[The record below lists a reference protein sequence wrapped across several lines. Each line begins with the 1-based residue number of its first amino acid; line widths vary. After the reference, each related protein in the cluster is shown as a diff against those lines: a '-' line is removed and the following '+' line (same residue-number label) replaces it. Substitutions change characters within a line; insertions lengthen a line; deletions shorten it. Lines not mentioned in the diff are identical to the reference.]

1 VTAGTAGGPPVNHSR
16 SPTAACAKSLA
27 FPVRE
32 AWVHALLVDADRGYT
47 GGMKLTPASFHR
59 PEIAKDTPV
68 MDLEDHPD
76 FPRFNTV
83 STGLRDAEDRLLQ
96 ALKSGNKAEIVAAKV
111 VLMGTLDEYSKVA
124 DGIGEDPS

>member
-1 VTAGTAGGPPVNHSR
+1 MAGNPPSFSGRSEVTR
-16 SPTAACAKSLA
+16 
-27 FPVRE
+27 R
-32 AWVHALLVDADRGYT
+32 ALG
-47 GGMKLTPASFHR
+47 LT
-59 PEIAKDTPV
+59 EIAKDTPV

-111 VLMGTLDEYSKVA
+111 VLMGALDEYSKVA